1 MNNRKFKKHYD
12 DYFDRIYRF
21 IYYKTQH
28 KETAED
34 LVSQVFIKA
43 YDNLDKYDPS
53 KSSFST
59 WLYRIAR
66 NTVIDYY
73 RTRKNTVDVLD
84 VWDLRTDEDIEKDFE
99 IRSKLDQVMEAMENI
114 DKDHREIIIMRLWV
128 NLSYAEISQIVNKN
142 EANCRMIFSR
152 SINKLRKETILSL
165 MLLLII

>member
-1 MNNRKFKKHYD
+1 MNNNKFKKYYD

-34 LVSQVFIKA
+34 LTSTVFTKA

-66 NTVIDYY
+66 NSVIDHY
-73 RTRKNTVDVLD
+73 RTKKHNIDILD
-84 VWDLRTDEDIEKDFE
+84 VWDLRTDYDIERDFKNQS
-99 IRSKLDQVMEAMENI
+99 ILDEVMEAMEDIN
-114 DKDHREIIIMRLWV
+114 KEHREIIIMRLWD
-128 NLSYAEISQIVNKN
+128 NLSYAEIAQIIGKS
-142 EANCRMIFSR
+142 ETNCRMIFSR
-152 SINKLRKETILSL
+152 SIGKLKKEIVISL
-165 MLLLII
+165 IMFLIV